1 MNKKNILK
9 SDFTFNVKSL
19 KCGFCFD
26 NLSESEFDDD
36 QKCFLCHRCKY
47 AKINYPGEK

>member
-19 KCGFCFD
+19 NCGFCFTK
-26 NLSESEFDDD
+26 LSESEFDND

-47 AKINYPGEK
+47 AKANYPE